1 MSKIQMRCMQ
11 VEVSRFR
18 RTAGNNELKNEAVN
32 D

>member
-1 MSKIQMRCMQ
+1 MQ